1 MVPLTFLDLLSYER
15 YWPSNFQKN
24 FQTLKKVPNVFF
36 WWIIRS
42 ATLAVEE
49 AEEAAIRARA
59 QPLPERKVE
68 DFANVQAP
76 PLAVPATPLA
86 VTQDEDPDV
95 ETTAAVAAPKVVETA
110 KEVQVKA
117 GAEQQA
123 EERENYTDK
132 NKNRRRQCPM
142 CTLFGTHL
150 DRHIRVKH
158 NDTSEVKI
166 KRLMVQSDKGTA
178 DISTGKPLYQC
189 HYMGCTKIVTR
200 MSQHLKKRSS
210 KCGQRYT

>member
-1 MVPLTFLDLLSYER
+1 MKRKGLFHEEKNEPANSQNVCEVKVTEEEDAEELPLAT
-15 YWPSNFQKN
+15 K
-24 FQTLKKVPNVFF
+24 
-36 WWIIRS
+36 S

-49 AEEAAIRARA
+49 AEEAAIRAPA

-68 DFANVQAP
+68 DLANVQAP

-110 KEVQVKA
+110 KEVQGKA

-123 EERENYTDK
+123 EELENYTDK

-142 CTLFGTHL
+142 CTFSGTHL
-150 DRHIRVKH
+150 DRHIR
-158 NDTSEVKI
+158 
-166 KRLMVQSDKGTA
+166 A
-178 DISTGKPLYQC
+178 
-189 HYMGCTKIVTR
+189 
-200 MSQHLKKRSS
+200 
-210 KCGQRYT
+210 